1 MKPTYLDELRE
12 CRRVE
17 FERESR
23 QLADAIES
31 IRQAIPE
38 ACKVL
43 RGLAVEVK
51 GLTR

>member
-12 CRRVE
+12 RRRAE
-17 FERESR
+17 CE
-23 QLADAIES
+23 
-31 IRQAIPE
+31 RQARKATDAVESVRLSIPE
-38 ACKVL
+38 VVRSL